1 MARVARRSIVLAF
14 LVSATAG
21 SCASPM
27 NGPEVW
33 FAPNLGS
40 PDMIDLFTQ
49 PTQWH
54 AARRATSVFKFYE
67 RALLADAPADCP
79 ECGRNILPELARV
92 DAFNRLNSWGI
103 SIGIEVGALK
113 SWGCAASATLP
124 PALDAMR
131 RVEAHRAVVSV
142 LAMDEPILGGQACD
156 LTLEESAVHTA
167 RFALQAR
174 AGRPHL
180 RVGDIE
186 AYPAAS
192 VPTLIAWL
200 AALRANGFTPA
211 FFHLDVDR
219 AHAARIGAD
228 VAGDL
233 RTLRSAVETEGIPF
247 GVIFWSDVGT
257 SDAAYAADVIS
268 WVDTVHAAIGQ
279 PTHSIFQSWAVSPDG
294 TMRVPANL
302 PEADTAV
309 ETHTRV
315 LNDGLADLRS
325 GASPGPR

>member
-1 MARVARRSIVLAF
+1 MARIAFRCVGLAF
-14 LVSATAG
+14 LVSAMLG
-21 SCASPM
+21 SCASPAT
-27 NGPEVW
+27 GPEVW

-49 PTQWH
+49 PAQWR
-54 AARRATSVFKFYE
+54 AARRSTTVFKFYE
-67 RALLADAPADCP
+67 RALLADTAADCP

-113 SWGCAASATLP
+113 SWGCAASATFP
-124 PALDAMR
+124 PALEAMR
-131 RVEAHRAVVSV
+131 RVEAHQAVVSV

-156 LTLEESAVHTA
+156 LTLDEAAIHTA
-167 RFALQAR
+167 RFALQA
-174 AGRPHL
+174 GSGHPGL

-186 AYPAAS
+186 AYPSAP
-192 VPTLIAWL
+192 VPTLLAWL
-200 AALRANGFTPA
+200 AALRANGYTPA

-233 RTLRSAVETEGIPF
+233 RTLRAGVEAQGIPF
-247 GVIFWSDVGT
+247 GVIFWSEVGT
-257 SDAAYAADVIS
+257 SDAAYAADVAS
-268 WVDTVHAAIGQ
+268 WVDTVRGAIGQ

-294 TMRVPANL
+294 ALRVPANL
-302 PEADTAV
+302 PEADAAV
-309 ETHTRV
+309 ETHTRL
-315 LNDGLADLRS
+315 LNDGLADLRR

>member
-1 MARVARRSIVLAF
+1 MARVARGCVVLVF
-14 LVSATAG
+14 LLSAPLG
-21 SCASPM
+21 SCTSPM

-49 PTQWH
+49 PLQWH

-67 RALLADAPADCP
+67 RALLADTPAACP
-79 ECGRNILPELARV
+79 ECGRNILPELVRV

-124 PALDAMR
+124 PTLDAMQ
-131 RVEAHRAVVSV
+131 RVEAHQAVVSV
-142 LAMDEPILGGQACD
+142 LAMDEPILGGQACG
-156 LTLEESAVHTA
+156 LTLDESAVHAA

-174 AGRPHL
+174 AGRPHV

-186 AYPAAS
+186 AYPIAS

-219 AHAARIGAD
+219 THVARIGAD

-247 GVIFWSDVGT
+247 GVIFASEVGT
-257 SDAAYAADVIS
+257 SDAAYTADVRS
-268 WVDTVHAAIGQ
+268 WVETVRGAMGQ

-294 TMRVPANL
+294 GLRVPANL
-302 PEADTAV
+302 PEADASL
-309 ETHTRV
+309 ETHTRLV
-315 LNDGLADLRS
+315 NDGLADFRS
-325 GASPGPR
+325 GPSPGQR